1 MKDIDLNSDN
11 PASTVLP
18 IQRKSIKE
26 KGEEWKKQC
35 VNYFERL
42 AFTTFKGKRT
52 TNSAKLINYDLFNGK
67 FNVNDLEY
75 VCNPIGVNADQFP
88 ATLQH
93 YDIMSPALMLL
104 MGEETK
110 RPDNT
115 IVVSEGVDSVNRK
128 TKQLKDKITQSLTQ
142 SLMGQIDPSTID
154 PNNPPQPPEEIIKY
168 EKYTPSDL
176 IESKANKMLK
186 VLKKRL
192 VAREVFKKG
201 WKDVL
206 LVGEEIYW
214 TGIVNGEPM
223 MRRCNPPDISVFLD
237 SNSDFV
243 DEAIAVCEVR
253 MMSVASII
261 EEFGDDLTPA
271 QIDTLE
277 RLAKNYYAQTFPATS
292 EINLMRS
299 TAEFAPLATTS
310 SINNP
315 VYGNIR
321 VVRVEWMSLKKLGT
335 LSYTDE
341 FGQPQMMDIDES
353 FNLTQFKEVYKDAKV
368 EWFWVNEPWEGTKI
382 GRDMFVNIQPKPN
395 QRRRLDNPYYS
406 KLGYTGLI
414 YNSTN
419 SVSVSLLDRMKP
431 YQYLYNILMYRLELA
446 FASDQGKV
454 MLMDLAQMP
463 RTEGIDTT
471 KWLYYLKAM
480 KIAFINSAEEAQ
492 KGSRIGQTS
501 QFQAFKE
508 IDLSLANTIQQYINS
523 LEYIKQQLAF
533 LSGIS
538 PQRLGAIAE
547 RESVGG
553 VERSVNQSALITE
566 YWFDMHNEVK
576 RRTYQA
582 LIEVAKIA
590 YKEGTAFQYVLDDM
604 GIEMLHIN
612 ELELEDSEFAVFM
625 SNATKDQQ
633 AIETVKQLFQTALQ
647 ADKVALSD
655 IVDIL
660 KNDSLADI
668 SHLLKDSEAK
678 AREAQAQAQQ
688 QEQQIKQAE
697 IAFEHNIKQTELDLE
712 RERLDRE
719 DINKELDR
727 ENKIQ
732 LETIK
737 ALGLVEGMS
746 KSPDMN
752 QNLIPD
758 VLEQSKIA
766 LEQTKHINELSHK
779 QNELAHKKDIENK
792 KINLEKEKIASNE
805 RIEQLKIKQDKI
817 NNKSEEKIAKQDQK
831 LKAKEIEVKKIAAKK
846 KPSGGKK

>member
-1 MKDIDLNSDN
+1 MKDINFDN
-11 PASTVLP
+11 NPPSTVLP
-18 IQRKSIKE
+18 IQKKSFTQ
-26 KGEEWKKQC
+26 KGEQWKREC

-42 AFTTFKGKRT
+42 AYTTFKGKRT
-52 TNSAKLINYDLFNGK
+52 SNSAKLINYDLFNGK
-67 FNVNDLEY
+67 FNLDDLEY

-104 MGEETK
+104 LGEETK

-115 IVVSEGVDSVNRK
+115 IVVSEGADSINRK
-128 TKQLKDKITQSLTQ
+128 TKGLKEKITQSLQQ
-142 SLMGQIDPSTID
+142 SLMAEVDPESID
-154 PNNPPQPPEEIIKY
+154 PNNPPPTPEQIIKY

-176 IESKANKMLK
+176 IESKANKLLK

-192 VAREVFKKG
+192 VCKEVFKKG

-206 LVGEEIYW
+206 IAGEEIYW

-223 MRRCNPPDISVFLD
+223 LRRCNPPDISVFLD
-237 SNSDFV
+237 GNSDFV

-261 EEFGDDLTPA
+261 EEFGDDLKPG
-271 QIDTLE
+271 QIDELE
-277 RLAKNYYAQTFPATS
+277 ALSKNYYAQGFQNS
-292 EINLMRS
+292 EMNLMRS
-299 TAEFAPLATTS
+299 TGEFLTTTNPS

-321 VVRVEWMSLKKLGT
+321 VVRVEWMSLKKMGT

-341 FGQPQMMDIDES
+341 FGQPQMLDVDES
-353 FNLTQFKEVYKDAKV
+353 FNINQFKEIYGDAEI
-368 EWFWVNEPWEGTKI
+368 EWFWINEPWEGTKI
-382 GRDMFVNIQPKPN
+382 GNDIFVNIQPKPN
-395 QRRRLDNPYYS
+395 ARRKLDNPYYS
-406 KLGYTGLI
+406 KLGYSGLI
-414 YNSTN
+414 YNATN
-419 SVSVSLLDRMKP
+419 SVSVSLIDRMKP

-463 RTEGIDTT
+463 KSEGIDLK
-471 KWLYYLKAM
+471 KWMYYLKAM
-480 KIAFINSAEEAQ
+480 KLAFINSQEEGT
-492 KGSRIGQTS
+492 KGTRIGQLS

-508 IDLSLANTIQQYINS
+508 IDLSMANTIQQYINS

-582 LIEVAKIA
+582 LVEVAKIA
-590 YKEGTAFQYVLDDM
+590 YKEGAAFQYVLDDM
-604 GIEMLHIN
+604 GIEMLNIDEN
-612 ELELEDSEFAVFM
+612 ELEDPEFAVFM

-633 AIETVKQLFQTALQ
+633 EIDTIKGLFQQALQ
-647 ADKVALSD
+647 ADKVQLSD
-655 IVDIL
+655 IVDVL
-660 KNDSLADI
+660 RNDSLADI
-668 SHLLKDSEAK
+668 SHLLKDTEA
-678 AREAQAQAQQ
+678 RVRQAQS
-688 QEQQIKQAE
+688 EQIQAE
-697 IAFEHNIKQTELDLE
+697 QETRMQELEFNKQVELTKLDLE
-712 RERLDRE
+712 QQKLDRE

-727 ENKIQ
+727 QNKIE

-737 ALGLVEGMS
+737 ALGIVGGMT
-746 KSPDMN
+746 KDADLN
-752 QNLIPD
+752 DNLIPD
-758 VLEQSKIA
+758 VLEQQKLALEHTKTAYDQVNKEKELSNKKSIEESKIK
-766 LEQTKHINELSHK
+766 LKEKEL
-779 QNELAHKKDIENK
+779 ENK
-792 KINLEKEKIASNE
+792 KEIEK
-805 RIEQLKIKQDKI
+805 LKIKQTEVQ
-817 NNKSEEKIAKQDQK
+817 NKSQEKIAKEQNK
-831 LKAKEIEVKKIAAKK
+831 LKEKEIAVKKIAAKK
-846 KPSGGKK
+846 KPTTKK